1 MDSYVP
7 GLFDRLMGDG
17 GASAGGVAVRLS
29 LEQLKDAVARDLEEL
44 LNTRV
49 ALPPG
54 ALDAY
59 PECAASIVNY
69 GLIDFAGMCLSS
81 SDDRARIC
89 AALKAAIERHEPRLR
104 NVRARLSAKRV
115 PSTGSASSSAA
126 PWPSRPAA
134 KRSISTPCCSHRR
147 CAIRSTAREPPHE
160 Q

>member
-1 MDSYVP
+1 MDSFVP

-17 GASAGGVAVRLS
+17 GAAAGGVAARLS

-81 SDDRARIC
+81 SEDRARIC

-104 NVRARLSAKRV
+104 NVRARLEREAGSINRVGFVISGSLAVMSAGETV
-115 PSTGSASSSAA
+115 NFDAVLQPSSLRYSINRKGAA
-126 PWPSRPAA
+126 A
-134 KRSISTPCCSHRR
+134 
-147 CAIRSTAREPPHE
+147 
-160 Q
+160 

>member
-1 MDSYVP
+1 MAV
-7 GLFDRLMGDG
+7 R
-17 GASAGGVAVRLS
+17 AGGVAVRLS

-104 NVRARLSAKRV
+104 NVRARLEREAGAINRV
-115 PSTGSASSSAA
+115 GFVISGTLAVTAGGETVNFDAVLQPSSLRYSINRKGAA
-126 PWPSRPAA
+126 A
-134 KRSISTPCCSHRR
+134 
-147 CAIRSTAREPPHE
+147 
-160 Q
+160 

>member
-17 GASAGGVAVRLS
+17 SAAAGGVAARLT

-104 NVRARLSAKRV
+104 NVRARLERDAGSINRV
-115 PSTGSASSSAA
+115 GFVINGTLAVTAGGETVNFDAVLQPSSLRYSINRKGAA
-126 PWPSRPAA
+126 A
-134 KRSISTPCCSHRR
+134 
-147 CAIRSTAREPPHE
+147 
-160 Q
+160 

>member
-1 MDSYVP
+1 M
-7 GLFDRLMGDG
+7 
-17 GASAGGVAVRLS
+17 AARLS

-81 SDDRARIC
+81 SEDRARIC
-89 AALKAAIERHEPRLR
+89 AALKAAIERHEPRLH
-104 NVRARLSAKRV
+104 NVRARLEREAGSINRV
-115 PSTGSASSSAA
+115 GFVISGTLAVMSGGGTVNFDAVLQPSSLRYSINRKGAA
-126 PWPSRPAA
+126 A
-134 KRSISTPCCSHRR
+134 
-147 CAIRSTAREPPHE
+147 
-160 Q
+160 

>member
-7 GLFDRLMGDG
+7 GLFDRLMDDG
-17 GASAGGVAVRLS
+17 GGAAGGVAVRLS

-104 NVRARLSAKRV
+104 NVRARLEREAGSINRV
-115 PSTGSASSSAA
+115 GFVISGTLAVMTGGEAVNFDAVLQPSSLRYSINRKGAA
-126 PWPSRPAA
+126 A
-134 KRSISTPCCSHRR
+134 
-147 CAIRSTAREPPHE
+147 
-160 Q
+160 